1 MTPSLFEYLEYRD
14 YLRDRYEDRKRA
26 NPRYSLRMMGKRIG
40 IDPGY
45 LLHVMRKENHLSPRL
60 AESACT
66 YFEFSERE
74 SAYFLGLVGY
84 ARARNDAEA
93 RGFYERIQ
101 ALRAPSVATLSN
113 EQFEF
118 YRDWRHAA
126 VLASLETL
134 EFGEQYGK
142 LGRRMSPPLSAA
154 RVRSSVALLEK
165 LGLARRNATGNW
177 ERTHRSLST
186 GEHSTL
192 LMREFHK
199 EMIGQAA
206 QSLSRVPP
214 EGRDVTSLTLHM
226 RKETLEDVRNLLRQC
241 RQSILQR
248 VAMDQDADMVFQ
260 ANFQVFPLTQWD
272 LEG

>member
-1 MTPSLFEYLEYRD
+1 MTRPLLEYLEYRD
-14 YLRDRYEDRKRA
+14 YLRDCYEDRKRA

-60 AESACT
+60 AENACT
-66 YFEFSERE
+66 YLAFTARE
-74 SAYFLGLVGY
+74 SEYFMGLVGY

-101 ALRAPSVATLSN
+101 ALRAPAVKALSDA
-113 EQFEF
+113 QFEF
-118 YRDWRHAA
+118 YRDWRHAV
-126 VLASLETL
+126 VLASLEIAP
-134 EFGEQYGK
+134 FGERYGE
-142 LGRRMSPPLSAA
+142 LGRRLSPPLSAA
-154 RVRSSVALLEK
+154 RVRSSIVLLEK
-165 LGLARRNATGNW
+165 LGLAHRTESGNW

-186 GEHSTL
+186 GEQSTL

-206 QSLSRVPP
+206 NSLSRVPP

-226 RKETLEDVRNLLRQC
+226 RKETLDDVRQLLRQC
-241 RQSILQR
+241 RQAILQR
-248 VAMDQDADMVFQ
+248 VALDQEADMVFQ
-260 ANFQVFPLTQWD
+260 ANFQIFPLTQWD
-272 LEG
+272 A